1 MTSRHNMNTLKLFPL
16 STVLF
21 PKMTLPLQ
29 IFEERYKQLVNE
41 CIEED
46 EVFGVV
52 SIKSGNEVGE
62 IIPEIYK
69 IGTTA
74 KINKTLFDRTGMI
87 LIETIGIQR
96 FEILDIISEEPYLTA
111 KIKLLNEINTVN
123 DKIFSDVSEA
133 YKEFIRFSEIASGSF
148 AIDKTTPRHPG
159 ELADSIAVKAITFWD
174 KKQLQKILEEL
185 DSINR
190 LKAIKPIM
198 DTILPYA
205 EKEAKEKIR
214 KLKAESSNLN

>member
-1 MTSRHNMNTLKLFPL
+1 MTTLRLFPL

-41 CIEED
+41 CIDED
-46 EVFGVV
+46 EAFGVV
-52 SIKSGNEVGE
+52 SIKSGDEVGE
-62 IIPEIYK
+62 ILPEIYK

-87 LIETIGIQR
+87 LIEAIGIQR

-111 KIKLLNEINTVN
+111 NIKLLNEINSFDEN
-123 DKIFSDVSEA
+123 IFSDVCEA
-133 YKEFIRFSEIASGSF
+133 YKKFIRFSEIASGSF
-148 AIDKTTPRHPG
+148 AINKTIPNQPG

-174 KKQLQKILEEL
+174 KRQLQKILEEL
-185 DSINR
+185 DAINR
-190 LKAIKPIM
+190 LNAVKPIM

>member
-1 MTSRHNMNTLKLFPL
+1 MTTLRLFPL

-21 PKMTLPLQ
+21 PRMTLPLQ
-29 IFEERYKQLVNE
+29 IFEERYMQLINE
-41 CIEED
+41 CIDNNES
-46 EVFGVV
+46 FGVV

-62 IIPEIYK
+62 VLPEIYK
-69 IGTTA
+69 VGTTA

-111 KIKLLNEINTVN
+111 NIKLLNEV
-123 DKIFSDVSEA
+123 DSLDESIFLDISNA
-133 YKEFIRFSEIASGSF
+133 YKEFIKFSEIASGSF
-148 AIDKTTPRHPG
+148 AIDKTIPTQPG

-174 KKQLQKILEEL
+174 KKKLQKILEEL
-185 DSINR
+185 DSMNR
-190 LKAIKPIM
+190 LNAVKPIM
-198 DTILPYA
+198 KTILSYA

>member
-1 MTSRHNMNTLKLFPL
+1 MTTLRLFPL

-21 PKMTLPLQ
+21 PGMTLPLQ
-29 IFEERYKQLVNE
+29 IFEERYMKLINE
-41 CIEED
+41 CIDNNES
-46 EVFGVV
+46 FGVV

-62 IIPEIYK
+62 VLPEIYK
-69 IGTTA
+69 VGTTA

-111 KIKLLNEINTVN
+111 NIKLLNEI
-123 DKIFSDVSEA
+123 DSLDESIFLDISKA
-133 YKEFIRFSEIASGSF
+133 YKEFVQFSEIASGSF
-148 AIDKTTPRHPG
+148 AIDKTIPTQPG

-174 KKQLQKILEEL
+174 KKKLQKILEEL
-185 DSINR
+185 DSMNR
-190 LKAIKPIM
+190 LNAVKPIM
-198 DTILPYA
+198 KTILSYA

>member
-1 MTSRHNMNTLKLFPL
+1 MSSLRLFPL

-21 PKMTLPLQ
+21 PGMTLPLQ
-29 IFEERYKQLVNE
+29 IFEERYMKLINE
-41 CIEED
+41 CIDNNES
-46 EVFGVV
+46 FGVV

-62 IIPEIYK
+62 VLPEIYK
-69 IGTTA
+69 VGTTA

-111 KIKLLNEINTVN
+111 NIKLLNEI
-123 DKIFSDVSEA
+123 DSLDESIFLDISKA
-133 YKEFIRFSEIASGSF
+133 YKEFIKFSEIASGSF
-148 AIDKTTPRHPG
+148 AIDKTIPTQPG

-174 KKQLQKILEEL
+174 KKKLQKILEEL
-185 DSINR
+185 DSMNR
-190 LKAIKPIM
+190 LNAVKPIM
-198 DTILPYA
+198 KTILSYA

>member
-1 MTSRHNMNTLKLFPL
+1 MTTLRLFPL

-21 PKMTLPLQ
+21 PGMTLPLQ
-29 IFEERYKQLVNE
+29 IFEERYMKLINE
-41 CIEED
+41 CIDNNES
-46 EVFGVV
+46 FGVV

-62 IIPEIYK
+62 VLPEIYK
-69 IGTTA
+69 VGTTA

-111 KIKLLNEINTVN
+111 NIKLLNEI
-123 DKIFSDVSEA
+123 DSLDESIFLDISKA
-133 YKEFIRFSEIASGSF
+133 YKEFIKFSEIASGSF
-148 AIDKTTPRHPG
+148 AIDKTIPTQPG

-174 KKQLQKILEEL
+174 KKKLQKILEEL
-185 DSINR
+185 DSMNR
-190 LKAIKPIM
+190 LNAVKPIM
-198 DTILPYA
+198 KTILSYA

>member
-1 MTSRHNMNTLKLFPL
+1 MTTLRLFPL

-29 IFEERYKQLVNE
+29 IFEERYMQLINE
-41 CIEED
+41 CIDNNEH
-46 EVFGVV
+46 FGVV

-62 IIPEIYK
+62 VLPEIYR

-87 LIETIGIQR
+87 LVETIGIQR

-111 KIKLLNEINTVN
+111 NIKLLDEVN
-123 DKIFSDVSEA
+123 SFDESIFLDISKA
-133 YKEFIRFSEIASGSF
+133 YKEFVQFSEIASGSF
-148 AIDKTTPRHPG
+148 AIDKTIPTQPG

-174 KKQLQKILEEL
+174 KKKLQKILEEL
-185 DSINR
+185 DSMNR
-190 LKAIKPIM
+190 LNAVKPIM
-198 DTILPYA
+198 KTILSYA

>member
-1 MTSRHNMNTLKLFPL
+1 MTTLRLFPL

-21 PKMTLPLQ
+21 PGMTLPLQ
-29 IFEERYKQLVNE
+29 IFEERYMKLINE
-41 CIEED
+41 CIDNNES
-46 EVFGVV
+46 FGVV

-62 IIPEIYK
+62 VLPEIYK
-69 IGTTA
+69 VGTTA

-111 KIKLLNEINTVN
+111 NIKLLNEI
-123 DKIFSDVSEA
+123 DSLDESIFLDISKA
-133 YKEFIRFSEIASGSF
+133 YKEFIKFSEIASGSF
-148 AIDKTTPRHPG
+148 AIDKTIPTQPG
-159 ELADSIAVKAITFWD
+159 ELADSIAVKANTFWD
-174 KKQLQKILEEL
+174 KKKLQKILEEL
-185 DSINR
+185 DSMNR
-190 LKAIKPIM
+190 LNAVKPIM
-198 DTILPYA
+198 KTILSYA

>member
-1 MTSRHNMNTLKLFPL
+1 MTTLRLFPL

-29 IFEERYKQLVNE
+29 IFEERYMQLVNE
-41 CIEED
+41 CID
-46 EVFGVV
+46 ENEAFGVV

-62 IIPEIYK
+62 ILPEIYK

-87 LIETIGIQR
+87 LIEAIGIQR
-96 FEILDIISEEPYLTA
+96 FEILDIISEEPFLTA
-111 KIKLLNEINTVN
+111 NIKLLDEINSVDEN
-123 DKIFSDVSEA
+123 IFSDISKA
-133 YKEFIRFSEIASGSF
+133 YKEFIQFSEIASGSF
-148 AIDKTTPRHPG
+148 AIDKTIPNQSG

-185 DSINR
+185 DATSR
-190 LKAIKPIM
+190 LNAVKPIM

-205 EKEAKEKIR
+205 KKEAKEKIR
-214 KLKAESSNLN
+214 KLKSESSNLN

>member
-1 MTSRHNMNTLKLFPL
+1 MTTLRLFPL

-21 PKMTLPLQ
+21 PGMTLPLQ
-29 IFEERYKQLVNE
+29 IFEERYMKLINE
-41 CIEED
+41 CIDNNES
-46 EVFGVV
+46 FGVV

-62 IIPEIYK
+62 VLPEIYK
-69 IGTTA
+69 VGTTA

-111 KIKLLNEINTVN
+111 NIKLLNEV
-123 DKIFSDVSEA
+123 DSLDESIFLDISKA
-133 YKEFIRFSEIASGSF
+133 YKEFIKFSEIASGSF
-148 AIDKTTPRHPG
+148 AIDKTIPTQPG

-174 KKQLQKILEEL
+174 KKKLQKILEEL
-185 DSINR
+185 DSMNR
-190 LKAIKPIM
+190 LNAVKPIM
-198 DTILPYA
+198 KTILSYA